1 MFGEAAYQGREEA
14 EAGRG
19 DTDKYLSYKPPL
31 YDVEKFTVSGSSNLN
46 LAKSSGIA
54 KRVVFKR

>member
-1 MFGEAAYQGREEA
+1 MFGETAYQGGEEA

-46 LAKSSGIA
+46 LAKRSGIA